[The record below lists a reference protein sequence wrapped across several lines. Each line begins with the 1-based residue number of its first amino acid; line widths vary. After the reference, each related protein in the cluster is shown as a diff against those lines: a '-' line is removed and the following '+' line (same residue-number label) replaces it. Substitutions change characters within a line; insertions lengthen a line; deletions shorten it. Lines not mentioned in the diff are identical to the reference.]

1 MITVEGGSRAA
12 APEGSMT
19 YAFTHTGNFL
29 LLLIAIGSW
38 ALELRFGR
46 QGWKLASRLD
56 LGLEARIWAFQ
67 IQFGPRD

>member
-1 MITVEGGSRAA
+1 MLEVKGGGRAA
-12 APEGSMT
+12 APKDSMT

-29 LLLIAIGSW
+29 LLLLAIGSW

-56 LGLEARIWAFQ
+56 LGLEAGI
-67 IQFGPRD
+67 